1 MPITVNTRSATE
13 SQSVSCFMARDSQT
27 SHVLASTTFL
37 AGGDADT
44 FMPPSNGTDDAP
56 PRLAASRGSVPPSPR
71 SVPCFHHSGPSSEA
85 AILCRPAGKGARSP
99 PETGCPVPHLCGA
112 KIPNTWAKKYQPSGI
127 GKLVSSWPTEL
138 WFGARCRRRR
148 RGGRHG
154 EASGYRGARP
164 RHADKAQE
172 KEGRLRHDR
181 LRGFSPARRGGDPG

>member
-13 SQSVSCFMARDSQT
+13 SQSVSCFTARDSQT

-37 AGGDADT
+37 AGGGAET
-44 FMPPSNGTDDAP
+44 FMPPSNGTDDPP
-56 PRLAASRGSVPPSPR
+56 PRMTASRGS
-71 SVPCFHHSGPSSEA
+71 
-85 AILCRPAGKGARSP
+85 RPAIAAVRALFSSQWAEPGRRDPLPTSGQGARSP